1 MPIATFEMT
10 IEVDV
15 EYRVLNYGYKGDS
28 GEPPSGPEVQIDS
41 ISIDGDSLY
50 PEFSEIRINEQ
61 FHQAGTDYIYEHF
74 EDLEEQN
81 APDPD

>member
-1 MPIATFEMT
+1 MPIATFELL
-10 IEVDV
+10 V
-15 EYRVLNYGYKGDS
+15 EIDAEYNVVNYGYKGDR
-28 GEPPSGPEVQIDS
+28 GEPASGPEIDVS
-41 ISIDGDSLY
+41 SVSIDGDSLY
-50 PEFSEIRINEQ
+50 PEFNEIRINEQ